1 MVSLKEKYKKP
12 YGERERESVVAQ
24 ERTKYKA
31 TNLQPTAMLIQ
42 ETKSFLN
49 TSFLLVYEVQ
59 FSKNLHITRDYWKT
73 NERILIHFA
82 LQGTT
87 I

>member
-1 MVSLKEKYKKP
+1 
-12 YGERERESVVAQ
+12 
-24 ERTKYKA
+24 
-31 TNLQPTAMLIQ
+31 MLIQ